1 MINNKKFPICPWCG
15 EQMNVEEY
23 HAFIEMNGDWGGRM
37 SCNKCGA
44 TMPPVLGKATKAEAL
59 RALRELKPKSMQN
72 RVLTLEEVLVIAC
85 DDYNTPEQETVLWLE
100 RRGEEGGYATIP
112 NIFAE
117 DGKNVFEF
125 SGIGFDVALI
135 TEGYGKHWRCWR
147 TKPTF
152 EERSKMSWEDEKE

>member
-1 MINNKKFPICPWCG
+1 MSERKKNLPRCPWCG
-15 EQMNVEEY
+15 YMMRPKKFTPNGAGYEAYYRCTNCGVDSPHVYAESTEEAESKAY
-23 HAFIEMNGDWGGRM
+23 KA
-37 SCNKCGA
+37 A
-44 TMPPVLGKATKAEAL
+44 TNHFYNPG
-59 RALRELKPKSMQN
+59 N
-72 RVLTLEEVLVIAC
+72 RKLTLEEVLVIAC

-147 TKPTF
+147 TKPTL